1 MYKIFKIDLIRILLC
16 FTFIILT
23 SFSFA
28 QTSDYNEEIN
38 NLYKKIKNTEIVGA
52 KIELYK
58 DIIELSS
65 ENDIDNMYA
74 YSKELLAFSENNN
87 NIETK
92 AYSHYYIGKFYLDNN
107 NFEDAEK
114 EYQKSIKIYEELA
127 NKDKIAQINNSLG
140 LCYQYLNLYDKSL
153 ESYQNAIELFEIIG
167 NVESAAVSYHDIG
180 TLYNDIEKYSLALF
194 YYEKAIS
201 VYEKFDNTERIAAI
215 YQNIG
220 VLHYNWGNLDQ
231 SIIFYQKSL
240 KIYEKLKDKRCI
252 AISLSNIGLVYEEN
266 KRYSK
271 AREYYEKSLL
281 MFEEVDNQQALVYI
295 FYNLGSIYRN
305 LDSYNKSIEYFN
317 KGLSLSQKIKMK
329 DYISYNYEALSGVY
343 EVIGKNKKALNYYKD
358 YIDVKDSIFDEERFN
373 QIAELEAKFQNAQH
387 QKEIEFLRLNQS
399 IKDSELEKK
408 EAQNMVLIFG
418 SFLIF
423 IIAIILFLF
432 NRSQK
437 RYSYKLNTEIKERK
451 KSESELKILTDEL
464 EKRVQERTFDLKK
477 ANQNLQD
484 EVDKHKLTSKN
495 LEFAKNRAEESD
507 KIKSSF
513 LANISHEV
521 RTPLNAILGFSQMFE
536 QENLPVSKRRDY
548 INKIK
553 VGCKGLTNLI
563 DDIID
568 FASIEAGEAKVEKKE
583 FNPHPILE
591 FLYDHYTNEILK
603 QNKESLRLRFDN
615 ENTENDLVL
624 YTDPVR
630 LKQILSI
637 LLDNAIK
644 FTQDGSIDFGFV
656 HSGGNGDI
664 EFYVKDTGI
673 GIDKKH
679 KESIFERFGQV
690 EVGSTRNYGG
700 TGIGLSVARSLIKM
714 LDGEIWLES
723 TLDVGSTFHIKLPFN
738 GDEKLENKIF
748 NPGAYNWKGKIILI
762 AEDKQIN
769 YEILKETLS
778 ITEAELIWAKN
789 GKEALDVVKSTEKID
804 LILMDIQMPI
814 MNGYE
819 TTEKIKSIVSDIP
832 IIAHTAYALPQ
843 DNIKCFESGCDD
855 YIAKPISLNIFL
867 NKLSKYLS

>member
-1 MYKIFKIDLIRILLC
+1 MIKKAKIRILQLILGC
-16 FTFIILT
+16 VFTMISIVSYAQSFNYTDEIIKL
-23 SFSFA
+23 
-28 QTSDYNEEIN
+28 QEK
-38 NLYKKIKNTEIVGA
+38 LKNTEIIGA
-52 KIELYK
+52 KIEIYK
-58 DIIELSS
+58 DLILLSVD
-65 ENDIDNMYA
+65 NDLDNIYL
-74 YSKELLAFSENNN
+74 YSNQLLKVGERENNIDATGFANYYLGMYYFEN
-87 NIETK
+87 NSFEESEK
-92 AYSHYYIGKFYLDNN
+92 KYSEALKV
-107 NFEDAEK
+107 
-114 EYQKSIKIYEELA
+114 YEEL
-127 NKDKIAQINNSLG
+127 NDKEKIAELSNSLG
-140 LCYQYLNLYDKSL
+140 LNYQYLNQYDKSL
-153 ESYQNAIELFEIIG
+153 EYYQKAIELFEIIG
-167 NVESAAVSYHDIG
+167 NEEKAAISYHDVG

-194 YYEKAIS
+194 YYEKAIAI
-201 VYEKFDNTERIAAI
+201 YEKYNNTERIAAI

-231 SIIFYQKSL
+231 SISFYQKSL
-240 KIYEKLKDKRCI
+240 NIYERLKDKRCI

-271 AREYYEKSLL
+271 AKEYYEKSLL
-281 MFEEVDNQQALVYI
+281 MFEEIDNQQALVYI

-305 LDSYNKSIEYFN
+305 LKNYTKSIEYFKN
-317 KGLSLSQKIKMK
+317 GLALSKKLKMK
-329 DYISYNYEALSGVY
+329 DYISYNYEALSGLY
-343 EVIGKNKKALNYYKD
+343 EEMGRNTQALNYYKD
-358 YIDVKDSIFDEERFN
+358 YIEVKDSIFDEDRFN

-408 EAQNMVLIFG
+408 EAQNLILIFS

-423 IIAIILFLF
+423 IIALILFLF

-437 RYSYKLNTEIKERK
+437 TYSHKLNIEIKERK

-464 EKRVQERTFDLKK
+464 ERRVQERTFELKK
-477 ANQNLQD
+477 SNQNLQS
-484 EVDKHKLTSKN
+484 EVEKHKLTSKN
-495 LEFAKNRAEESD
+495 LEFEKNRAEESD

-548 INKIK
+548 ISKIK

-568 FASIEAGEAKVEKKE
+568 FASIESGEARVEKKE

-591 FLYDHYTNEILK
+591 FLHDHFANEILK
-603 QNKESLRLRFDN
+603 YNKDSIKLRFDN
-615 ENTENDLVL
+615 ENSENDLVI

-630 LKQILSI
+630 FKQVLSI
-637 LLDNAIK
+637 LLDNAVK
-644 FTQDGSIDFGFV
+644 FTHEGSIDFGFV
-656 HSGGNGDI
+656 NSNNEDI

-679 KESIFERFGQV
+679 RNTIFERFGQV
-690 EVGSTRNYGG
+690 EEGSTRNYGG
-700 TGIGLSVARSLIKM
+700 AGIGLSVAKSLIKM
-714 LDGEIWLES
+714 LGGEIRVES
-723 TLDVGSTFHIKLPFN
+723 TIGVGSTFYIKLPNNRNINLDTKSFY
-738 GDEKLENKIF
+738 
-748 NPGAYNWKGKIILI
+748 PSTYNWKEKVILI
-762 AEDKQIN
+762 AEDKKIN

-778 ITEAELIWAKN
+778 ITDAELIWAKN
-789 GKEALDVVKSTEKID
+789 GQEALDIVTSNGKID
-804 LILMDIQMPI
+804 LILMDIQMPV

-819 TTEKIKSIVSDIP
+819 TTQKIKSIVSHIP

-855 YIAKPISLNIFL
+855 YIAKPISLNIFF